1 MPRFSSAS
9 HRKHQLSPS
18 QKRANSLAREE
29 RDFLAQLVGLRKK
42 SGLTQSGVA
51 EILGVSQQAISKF
64 ESLESSPTLA
74 TIITYAHA
82 IDAVVQL
89 EAFESH

>member
-51 EILGVSQQAISKF
+51 EILGVSQQAISK
-64 ESLESSPTLA
+64 SSPTLA